1 MIFSSFFLK
10 GVIFLERIRSYVL
23 NDFLKFDRK
32 VYGLAKKNWGR
43 PIKFKSILYWL
54 FFNVVFIIWYFIP
67 VLNLVLRWLPPIIVF
82 MIPAL
87 ISYLL
92 TAVGTEGRAPV
103 SYFRSYVSYNLRKAK
118 AVTYYRG
125 KELEKAKTYRFNP
138 LLSIGSEKKEKE
150 KQKIIS
156 MRGYVS
162 YSSKEETK

>member
-1 MIFSSFFLK
+1 M
-10 GVIFLERIRSYVL
+10 IFLERIRSYVL

-32 VYGLAKKNWGR
+32 IYGFAKKNWGR

-54 FFNVVFIIWYFIP
+54 FFTVIIVIWYFIP
-67 VLNLVLRWLPPIIVF
+67 VLNLVIRWLPPIIVFF

-103 SYFRSYVSYNLRKAK
+103 SYFRSYVSYQIRKAK

-125 KELEKAKTYRFNP
+125 KELEKTKTYRFNP
-138 LLSIGSEKKEKE
+138 LLSIGSEKKEKV
-150 KQKIIS
+150 KQKIIR

>member
-1 MIFSSFFLK
+1 
-10 GVIFLERIRSYVL
+10 
-23 NDFLKFDRK
+23 
-32 VYGLAKKNWGR
+32 
-43 PIKFKSILYWL
+43 
-54 FFNVVFIIWYFIP
+54 
-67 VLNLVLRWLPPIIVF
+67 

-103 SYFRSYVSYNLRKAK
+103 SYFRSYVSYQIRKAK

-125 KELEKAKTYRFNP
+125 KELEKTKTYRFNP
-138 LLSIGSEKKEKE
+138 LLSVGPDGSKKKEKR
-150 KQKIIS
+150 KIIS